1 MSNVC
6 VIRHQGYTKSKTQFS
21 YRHNHRIGNNHSNQN
36 IVSSLTE
43 NNTVLLNNLK
53 DNETYLAAFKR
64 LYSDNEFH
72 GQLKVNGKE
81 AKQTKF
87 LDEFLVYPPYEKI
100 TAMSIEEQ
108 NEFLKKELDALQSYF
123 PEMILL
129 SAVIHR
135 DEVFHPK
142 DEEMKSMFPDGKV
155 TAHMQVVAIPT
166 VLDKKKGGKKISI
179 SELWKGK
186 DSYRKLDLKTI
197 MIALIRNAI
206 DQEIIVENPMNGICI
221 KCKFRAIHKQNNGT
235 KVYLNDEYDKLDDH
249 LEKANT
255 IEALCIQMMFQ
266 LGVRIGEVVALKFS
280 DVDYGKIAI
289 QRMEENVV
297 LADGDTFKSAGTKI
311 LEHLKKENES
321 EYRFIPLTDKALE
334 IIVKA
339 KELNPN
345 DEFIFVRDGER
356 LTKRIVTY
364 WLSKYCK
371 EAGITY
377 KSPHCTRRTTA
388 SRLHTAGMPL
398 DMIRDIL
405 GQVDEKTILGYIYN
419 PNTEEEDREIMN
431 NALTKK

>member
-1 MSNVC
+1 MQEAINRGILSLSEVDEMLMMTRKRLIEETHPYAINC
-6 VIRHQGYTKSKTQFS
+6 RKNGRFITTIREDGKLKQISASSEKDIVDKLYAFYFENKKNLTLNDLFPEWKEE
-21 YRHNHRIGNNHSNQN
+21 RLANQN
-36 IVSSLTE
+36 VNVKTVRRDCQHWEKYYKNNPIIHVPICKLTTKQISDFFNAAITE
-43 NNTVLLNNLK
+43 FALSNKEYNN
-53 DNETYLAAFKR
+53 
-64 LYSDNEFH
+64 
-72 GQLKVNGKE
+72 
-81 AKQTKF
+81 
-87 LDEFLVYPPYEKI
+87 
-100 TAMSIEEQ
+100 M
-108 NEFLKKELDALQSYF
+108 
-123 PEMILL
+123 
-129 SAVIHR
+129 
-135 DEVFHPK
+135 
-142 DEEMKSMFPDGKV
+142 
-155 TAHMQVVAIPT
+155 
-166 VLDKKKGGKKISI
+166 
-179 SELWKGK
+179 
-186 DSYRKLDLKTI
+186 KTI

-206 DQEIIVENPMNGICI
+206 DKEIIVENPMNGICI
-221 KCKFRAIHKQNNGT
+221 KSKFRAIRKQNNGT

-249 LEKANT
+249 LEGVNT

-280 DVDYGKIAI
+280 DIDYGKIAI

-311 LEHLKKENES
+311 VEHLKKENES

-334 IIVKA
+334 IIEKA

-405 GQVDEKTILGYIYN
+405 GQVDEKTTLGYIYN
-419 PNTEEEDREIMN
+419 PNTEEENREIMN
-431 NALTKK
+431 NALTKNDVHISAHI

>member
-1 MSNVC
+1 MQEAINRGILSLSEVDEMLMMTRKRLIEETHPYAINC
-6 VIRHQGYTKSKTQFS
+6 RKNGRFITTIREDGKLKQISASSEKDIVDKLYAFYFENKKNLTLNDLFPEWKEE
-21 YRHNHRIGNNHSNQN
+21 RLANQN
-36 IVSSLTE
+36 VNVKTVRRDCQHWEKYYKNNPIIHVPICKLTTKQISDFFNAAITE
-43 NNTVLLNNLK
+43 FALSNKEYNN
-53 DNETYLAAFKR
+53 
-64 LYSDNEFH
+64 
-72 GQLKVNGKE
+72 
-81 AKQTKF
+81 
-87 LDEFLVYPPYEKI
+87 
-100 TAMSIEEQ
+100 M
-108 NEFLKKELDALQSYF
+108 
-123 PEMILL
+123 
-129 SAVIHR
+129 
-135 DEVFHPK
+135 
-142 DEEMKSMFPDGKV
+142 
-155 TAHMQVVAIPT
+155 
-166 VLDKKKGGKKISI
+166 
-179 SELWKGK
+179 
-186 DSYRKLDLKTI
+186 KTI

-206 DQEIIVENPMNGICI
+206 DKEIIVENPMNGICI
-221 KCKFRAIHKQNNGT
+221 KSKFRAIRKQNNGT

-249 LEKANT
+249 LEGVNT

-280 DVDYGKIAI
+280 DIDYGKIAI

-311 LEHLKKENES
+311 VEHLKKENES

-334 IIVKA
+334 IIEKA

-405 GQVDEKTILGYIYN
+405 GQVDEKTTLGYIYN
-419 PNTEEEDREIMN
+419 PNTEEENREIMN